1 LEEFIKLWSSNS
13 PKDFSNFPAAFD
25 KFLGCIDDKLGKR
38 WDKIVMD
45 DKQAYKAQKVAGPSV
60 SDFKLLRRQT
70 FRGPL
75 SISDID
81 ESQFAQHLTVQAFAI
96 YSRIQ
101 VSQYMVL
108 IMTTFADQRIAFRVD
123 RARLDWPKVQKE
135 VQEYR
140 VFGTSLLLVLL
151 YRLTMEQIDH
161 YNEVSQWV
169 TSMILTQTRIRSR
182 ISILNYFIRV
192 AFVSTVWYYYIACN

>member
-1 LEEFIKLWSSNS
+1 
-13 PKDFSNFPAAFD
+13 
-25 KFLGCIDDKLGKR
+25 
-38 WDKIVMD
+38 MD
-45 DKQAYKAQKVAGPSV
+45 DKQAYKAHKVAGPSV